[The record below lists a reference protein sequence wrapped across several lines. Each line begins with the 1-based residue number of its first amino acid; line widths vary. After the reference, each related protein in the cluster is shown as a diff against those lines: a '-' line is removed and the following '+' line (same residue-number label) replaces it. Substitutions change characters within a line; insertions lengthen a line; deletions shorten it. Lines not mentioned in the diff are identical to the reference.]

1 MDSAIQ
7 TARGRG
13 GTGVRACLT
22 PYLVGGSGGCPARAL
37 AGPALLLRVCVWG
50 GGCGETRQ
58 MDSALRRARAR
69 VGRGVRV
76 QLDPYLGG
84 DSVGGLALGLGGPS
98 LLLRECVLE
107 GGRGGDVS
115 EGQLS
120 QQGTRVGREGRSC
133 AAGPIPK
140 GGERRRSC
148 PWPCHSLPPPAGG
161 WVGGGD
167 VEGGTSTRKR
177 ALQGARAGREGRARA
192 T

>member
-1 MDSAIQ
+1 M
-7 TARGRG
+7 
-13 GTGVRACLT
+13 
-22 PYLVGGSGGCPARAL
+22 
-37 AGPALLLRVCVWG
+37 
-50 GGCGETRQ
+50 
-58 MDSALRRARAR
+58 
-69 VGRGVRV
+69 
-76 QLDPYLGG
+76 
-84 DSVGGLALGLGGPS
+84 GGLALGLGGPS

-167 VEGGTSTRKR
+167 VEGGASTRKR